1 MQRNPEG
8 DAVPGAA
15 AQMRLLRTLAWIGAA
30 VAAVA
35 VIAFAIVRGISSNTR
50 VAPALPHQRLAGPPV
65 TIRSLHGKPA
75 LVLFWASW
83 CSQCQHEAQ
92 AVRSFAA
99 SSAGTGRIVGV
110 DWADKR
116 HAARAFLRSHHWTF
130 SNLRDQTGEVGLS
143 YGLTKLPALFVID
156 RHGDIVKALSGT
168 QTLIGL
174 EQALRSARG

>member
-1 MQRNPEG
+1 
-8 DAVPGAA
+8 
-15 AQMRLLRTLAWIGAA
+15 MRLIRTLAWIGAV
-30 VAAVA
+30 VAAIA
-35 VIAFAIVRGISSNTR
+35 VIAFAIIRGISSNSR

-65 TIRSLHGKPA
+65 TIRSLHGRPA

-83 CSQCQHEAQ
+83 CPQCQQEAQ

-99 SSAGTGRIVGV
+99 SQAGAGRIVGV

-116 HAARAFLRSHHWTF
+116 HAARAFLRRHHWTF

-156 RHGDIVKALSGT
+156 RHGNIVKALSGR

-174 EQALRSARG
+174 QQALRSAHG